1 MFKRSLHGLAVAGLV
16 LAFAAPAAAQSGED
30 SQRLDAMIGELR
42 TLIERGEEKREA
54 DPWFLQD
61 LRALV
66 RKYDWPW
73 QNLVYEQ
80 SFLEVGSDNL
90 PPGWKPLQGRYR
102 MEPNAG
108 YRTMVEV
115 RPDQQQQG
123 KRSSE
128 EVVGEL
134 VGTLLSKALT
144 KNGDNNNSSS
154 SSSQSRYTNAIAVT
168 ENAAVSNAFAV
179 TVRLSLRAMQNTQ
192 GRVGFG
198 PYQGEATGGGYRLYY
213 LTGSAP
219 GERRFEL
226 VRRSSRGT
234 VSTIEFYQGDL
245 GIEDGEEHE
254 ILWTRDRE
262 GQMTVSVDGTEIMS
276 TSDRSFADPFDG
288 ITFVNTGGDA
298 AVSYMKV
305 EGAS

>member
-1 MFKRSLHGLAVAGLV
+1 MFARSRRALAVAV
-16 LAFAAPAAAQSGED
+16 LATGLAAPAMAQNSED
-30 SQRLDAMIGELR
+30 QPRIDALIGELR

-73 QNLVYEQ
+73 QNVVYDQ
-80 SFLEVGSDNL
+80 SFLEVGNDNL
-90 PPGWKPLQGRYR
+90 PPGWNPIQGRYR

-108 YRTMVEV
+108 YRTMVET
-115 RPDQQQQG
+115 RPEQRGQ
-123 KRSSE
+123 RSSE
-128 EVVGEL
+128 EVVGAL
-134 VGTLLSKALT
+134 VGTLLSKALN
-144 KNGDNNNSSS
+144 KNGSSDNATA
-154 SSSQSRYTNAIAVT
+154 SQSRYTTALAAT
-168 ENAAVSNAFAV
+168 ENAAVSNAFAL
-179 TVRLSLRAMQNTQ
+179 TVRLSIRSMQNTL

-226 VRRSSRGT
+226 IRRSSRGT

-245 GIEDGEEHE
+245 GIEDGQEHE
-254 ILWTRDRE
+254 LLWTRDRE
-262 GQMTVSVDGTEIMS
+262 GNMTVSLDGTQILS
-276 TSDRSFADPFDG
+276 ANDRSFGDPFDG
-288 ITFVNTGGDA
+288 VVFVNTGGDA
-298 AVSYMKV
+298 AVSYMKI
-305 EGAS
+305 EGAA

>member
-1 MFKRSLHGLAVAGLV
+1 MFARSLRA
-16 LAFAAPAAAQSGED
+16 LAFAVLAIGAASAVPAAAKAQSGED
-30 SQRLDAMIGELR
+30 QPRIDALIGELR

-73 QNLVYEQ
+73 QNVVYDQ
-80 SFLEVGSDNL
+80 SFLEGGNDNL
-90 PPGWKPLQGRYR
+90 PPGWQPIQGRYR

-108 YRTMVEV
+108 YRTMVET
-115 RPDQQQQG
+115 RPEQRGQ
-123 KRSSE
+123 RSSE
-128 EVVGEL
+128 EVVGAL
-134 VGTLLSKALT
+134 VGTLLSKALN
-144 KNGDNNNSSS
+144 KNGGNDNA
-154 SSSQSRYTNAIAVT
+154 SSQSRYTSALAAT
-168 ENAAVSNAFAV
+168 ENAGFSNAFAV
-179 TVRLSLRAMQNTQ
+179 TVRLSIRSMQNTL

-198 PYQGEATGGGYRLYY
+198 PYQGDATGGGYRLYY
-213 LTGSAP
+213 LTGSTP

-245 GIEDGEEHE
+245 GIEDGQEHE

-262 GQMTVSVDGTEIMS
+262 GNMTVSVDGTAIIS
-276 TSDRSFADPFDG
+276 ANDRSFSDPFDG
-288 ITFVNTGGDA
+288 IAFVNTGGDA
-298 AVSYMKV
+298 AVSYMKI
-305 EGAS
+305 EGAG